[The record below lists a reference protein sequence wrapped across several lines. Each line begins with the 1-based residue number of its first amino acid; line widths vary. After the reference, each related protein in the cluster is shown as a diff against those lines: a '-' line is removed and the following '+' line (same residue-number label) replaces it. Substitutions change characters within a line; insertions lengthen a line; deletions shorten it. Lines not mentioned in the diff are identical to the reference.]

1 MANGTRKIPVT
12 PRPDPSSPQNPS
24 SGAPSDW
31 IKDGLNTMRDFAS
44 GIVDMKAQNP
54 NGINRP
60 VSGMDTNKTMTEAD
74 KIINHN

>member
-1 MANGTRKIPVT
+1 MANDRKIPVT
-12 PRPDPSSPQNPS
+12 PRPTAPVTQNPPQ
-24 SGAPSDW
+24 GNTGGDW